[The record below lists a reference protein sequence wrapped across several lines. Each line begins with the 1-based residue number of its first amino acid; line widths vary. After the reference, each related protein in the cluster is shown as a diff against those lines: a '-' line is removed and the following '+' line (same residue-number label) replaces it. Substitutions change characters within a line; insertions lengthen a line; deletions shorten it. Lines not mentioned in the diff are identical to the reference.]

1 MMKKTLLFSAL
12 LLIGL
17 VLAAAAGETLQVRVK
32 VASANIRLKPK
43 VDSLVIGKTALGQT
57 FEVLKKEGDWYLVEL
72 PPDEKGTVISGYL
85 HSSVTEIVDAEA
97 AEVKAEPEPEPEAVE
112 KPKLEKPKAEK
123 PKPAPRR
130 TSVAPRRAR
139 GTAAAAPG
147 GRKKFYIRLGGGYG
161 TSSFDYTSA
170 WTLNIY
176 HEDGAVSESYKV
188 DASGLA
194 IDAGLGFFF
203 MKNIGVEVSFVPGS
217 GKSAGAFRAEF
228 PHPLYFDQLRIKEW
242 TKDDLSYASSEL
254 NLDVIG
260 AFPVSRRFTI
270 TAGAGGTYFLSVKLQ
285 SLKQIDWTEGAYPYL
300 DLNITPV
307 YADYSKSTFGF
318 NAMAGVDFH
327 VTPSL
332 SANVT
337 GRFTSGTAKIDIEG
351 QNVDV
356 KAGGLRATVGLKAA
370 F

>member
-1 MMKKTLLFSAL
+1 MPKKTLLLSLL

-17 VLAAAAGETLQVRVK
+17 ALTAAAGETLQVRVK
-32 VASANIRLKPK
+32 VASANVRLKPNI
-43 VDSLVIGKTALGQT
+43 DSLVIGKTALGQT

-85 HSSVTEIVDAEA
+85 HASVTEIVGSEA
-97 AEVKAEPEPEPEAVE
+97 APVEAEPEVVE
-112 KPKLEKPKAEK
+112 KPKTEKPKAEK
-123 PKPAPRR
+123 PKPAARR

-139 GTAAAAPG
+139 GSAAASPG
-147 GRKKFYIRLGGGYG
+147 GQKRFYVRLGGGYG
-161 TSSFDYTSA
+161 TNSFDYTSA

-188 DASGLA
+188 DAAGLA

-228 PHPLYFDQLRIKEW
+228 PHPLYFDQLRVKEW
-242 TKDDLSYASSEL
+242 TKDDLSFASSEL
-254 NLDVIG
+254 NLDIIG
-260 AFPVSRRFTI
+260 AFPVSRRFTV
-270 TAGAGGTYFLSVKLQ
+270 TAGAGGTYFLSVKIQ
-285 SLKQIDWTEGAYPYL
+285 SLKQIDWAETDYPYT
-300 DLNITPV
+300 DLSITPV

-351 QNVDV
+351 QQVDV